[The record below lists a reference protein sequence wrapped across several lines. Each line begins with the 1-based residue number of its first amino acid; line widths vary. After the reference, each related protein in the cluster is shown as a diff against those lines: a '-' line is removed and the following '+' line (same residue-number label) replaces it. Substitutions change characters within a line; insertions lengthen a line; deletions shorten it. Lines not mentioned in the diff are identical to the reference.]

1 MVIEKR
7 KPRIG
12 ILGIMQKLYDKTY
25 PNIVETQSNY
35 VKDVIKELENVADFK
50 FSRPARDRNDIE
62 QIVEEYNNDKEL
74 DGIMIMM
81 LTYSPGQRI
90 VPALKN
96 NKLPIILANT
106 QPLSSVTQ
114 DWNMEHL
121 TYNQGIHGAQ
131 DNMNAIVRLG
141 INCPVITGDW
151 KDKAFKTEIG
161 NWALAAQAAKAARRI
176 RIAVIGRM
184 PGMGDITF
192 DSAALLKKLGVEVVD
207 ESMGKIYTYLEKVTK
222 EEIEKVKEENATH
235 FEIDPN
241 LEEDQYNF
249 AAKFQVA
256 IEKFLKEENY
266 DGYSIYFDSVKDDG
280 RFEQLPLMAA
290 SNLMA
295 KGYGYGAEGDA
306 LAATAVIL
314 GHILGENGHFTEM
327 YAMDFERDSIF
338 MSHMGEGN
346 WKVARKD
353 KPIKLIDRFLGI
365 GDLNNPPTIVFNV
378 QPGEGTI
385 ASLAPISNGNFRL
398 VVSKGEV
405 LDSEE
410 YPNVEMPY
418 FHFKPDNGVRK
429 SMTNWLKNGGTHHQC
444 FNIGDITRRWELF
457 AEMEG
462 IEYVRV

>member
-1 MVIEKR
+1 MMIVKR
-7 KPRIG
+7 KPKIG

-25 PNIVETQSNY
+25 PNIVETQFNY
-35 VKDVIKELENVADFK
+35 VKEVINELKDVADFK
-50 FSRPARDRNDIE
+50 FTKPARDRKDLEEIIE
-62 QIVEEYNNDKEL
+62 DYNNDKEL

-90 VPALKN
+90 VPALKKN
-96 NKLPIILANT
+96 NLPIMLANI
-106 QPLSSVTQ
+106 QPLPSVTQ
-114 DWNMEHL
+114 EWNMEHL

-141 INCPVITGDW
+141 INCPVVTGNW
-151 KDKAFKTEIG
+151 KEEEFK
-161 NWALAAQAAKAARRI
+161 NFVKDWALAAQAAKALKRT
-176 RIAVIGRM
+176 RIAVVGRM

-192 DSAALLKKLGVEVVD
+192 DSSALLKKLGVEVVD
-207 ESMGKIYTYLEKVTK
+207 ESMGKIYSYLEKVTK
-222 EEIEKVKEENATH
+222 EEIEKVKAENAKN

-241 LEEDQYNF
+241 IKEDQYNF

-256 IEKFLKEENY
+256 IEKFLEDGEY
-266 DGYSIYFDSVKDDG
+266 DGFSIYFDSVKDDG
-280 RFEQLPLMAA
+280 RFEQLPMMAA

-306 LAATAVIL
+306 LVATAVIV
-314 GHILGENGHFTEM
+314 GHILGEVGHFTEM
-327 YAMDFERDSIF
+327 YAMDFERDSVF

-365 GDLNNPPTIVFNV
+365 GDLNNPPTVLFNV

-385 ASLAPISNGNFRL
+385 VSLAPICEGNFRL
-398 VVSKGEV
+398 VISKGEV
-405 LDSEE
+405 IDSED

-429 SMTNWLKNGGTHHQC
+429 SMTEWLKNGGTHHQC
-444 FNIGDITRRWELF
+444 FNIGDTTRRWELL
-457 AEMEG
+457 AEMIG
-462 IEYVRV
+462 IECVRV

>member
-1 MVIEKR
+1 MIVKR
-7 KPRIG
+7 KPKIG

-35 VKDVIKELENVADFK
+35 VRNVINELQDIANFK
-50 FSRPARDRNDIE
+50 FSRPARDRKDIE

-96 NKLPIILANT
+96 NKLPIMLANT
-106 QPLSSVTQ
+106 QPLPSVTQ

-141 INCPVITGDW
+141 INCPVVTGNW
-151 KDKAFKTEIG
+151 KEEEFK
-161 NWALAAQAAKAARRI
+161 NFVKDWALAAQAAKALKRT
-176 RIAVIGRM
+176 RIAVVGRM

-192 DSAALLKKLGVEVVD
+192 DSSALLKKLGVEVVD
-207 ESMGKIYTYLEKVTK
+207 ESMGKIYSYLEKVTK
-222 EEIEKVKEENATH
+222 EEIEKVKGENAKN

-241 LEEDQYNF
+241 LKEEQYNF

-256 IEKFLKEENY
+256 IEKFLKDENY

-378 QPGEGTI
+378 QPGQGTI
-385 ASLAPISNGNFRL
+385 ASLAPISEGNFRL

-418 FHFKPDNGVRK
+418 FHFKPDTGVRD
-429 SMTNWLKNGGTHHQC
+429 SMKNWLKNGGTHHQC
-444 FNIGDITRRWELF
+444 FNIGDIVRRWELF
-457 AEMEG
+457 AEMVG
-462 IEYVRV
+462 IECVRV

>member
-241 LEEDQYNF
+241 LEED
-249 AAKFQVA
+249 
-256 IEKFLKEENY
+256 
-266 DGYSIYFDSVKDDG
+266 
-280 RFEQLPLMAA
+280 
-290 SNLMA
+290 
-295 KGYGYGAEGDA
+295 
-306 LAATAVIL
+306 
-314 GHILGENGHFTEM
+314 
-327 YAMDFERDSIF
+327 
-338 MSHMGEGN
+338 
-346 WKVARKD
+346 
-353 KPIKLIDRFLGI
+353 
-365 GDLNNPPTIVFNV
+365 
-378 QPGEGTI
+378 
-385 ASLAPISNGNFRL
+385 
-398 VVSKGEV
+398 
-405 LDSEE
+405 
-410 YPNVEMPY
+410 
-418 FHFKPDNGVRK
+418 
-429 SMTNWLKNGGTHHQC
+429 
-444 FNIGDITRRWELF
+444 
-457 AEMEG
+457 
-462 IEYVRV
+462 

>member
-1 MVIEKR
+1 MIDKK
-7 KPRIG
+7 KPTIG
-12 ILGIMQKLYDKTY
+12 VLGIMQELYDKTY

-35 VKDVIKELENVADFK
+35 VKGVIKELGDIAEFK
-50 FSRPARDRNDIE
+50 FIKPARNRKGIE
-62 QIVEEYNNDKEL
+62 EIVETYNNDKEI

-90 VPALKN
+90 IPALKKN
-96 NKLPIILANT
+96 NLPIMLANI
-106 QPLSSVTQ
+106 QPLPSVTK
-114 DWNMEHL
+114 DWDMELL

-141 INCPVITGDW
+141 INCPVVT
-151 KDKAFKTEIG
+151 G
-161 NWALAAQAAKAARRI
+161 NWKEEEFKNFVRDWSLAAQAAKTCKNL
-176 RIAVIGRM
+176 RIAVVGRM

-192 DSAALLKKLGVEVVD
+192 DSSALLKKLGVEIVD
-207 ESMGKIYTYLEKVTK
+207 ESMGKVYSYFEKVTK
-222 EEIEKVKEENATH
+222 KEIEDVKAENAKN

-241 LEEDQYNF
+241 LKKDQHDF
-249 AAKFQVA
+249 ATKFQVA
-256 IEKFLKEENY
+256 IEKFLEDNKYN
-266 DGYSIYFDSVKDDG
+266 GYSIYFDSVKDDG

-306 LAATAVIL
+306 LAATVVKI
-314 GHILGENGHFTEM
+314 GHILGNNGHFTEM
-327 YAMDFERDSIF
+327 YAMDFERDSVF

-365 GDLNNPPTIVFNV
+365 GDLNNPPTVVFNV

-385 ASLAPISNGNFRL
+385 TSLAPLSEGNFRL

-405 LDSEE
+405 IDSEN

-418 FHFKPDNGVRK
+418 FHFKPDTGVRNA
-429 SMTNWLKNGGTHHQC
+429 MTNWLKNGGTHHQC

-457 AEMEG
+457 AKMVG

>member
-1 MVIEKR
+1 MVDKK
-7 KPRIG
+7 KPTIG
-12 ILGIMQKLYDKTY
+12 VLGIMQELYDKTY
-25 PNIVETQSNY
+25 PKIVETQSNY
-35 VKDVIKELENVADFK
+35 VKDVIKELGDIAEFK
-50 FSRPARDRNDIE
+50 FIKPARNRKDIE
-62 QIVEEYNNDKEL
+62 EIVETYNNDKEI

-90 VPALKN
+90 VPALKKN
-96 NKLPIILANT
+96 NLPIMLANI
-106 QPLSSVTQ
+106 QPLSSVTK
-114 DWNMEHL
+114 DWDMELL

-141 INCPVITGDW
+141 INCPVVT
-151 KDKAFKTEIG
+151 G
-161 NWALAAQAAKAARRI
+161 NWKEEEFKNFVKDWSLAAQAAKACKNL
-176 RIAVIGRM
+176 RIAVVGKM

-192 DSAALLKKLGVEVVD
+192 DSSALLKKLGVEIVD
-207 ESMGKIYTYLEKVTK
+207 ESMGKVYSYFEKVTK
-222 EEIEKVKEENATH
+222 KEIEDVKAENAKN

-241 LEEDQYNF
+241 LKEDQHDF

-256 IEKFLKEENY
+256 IEKFLEDNKY

-306 LAATAVIL
+306 LAATVVKI
-314 GHILGENGHFTEM
+314 GHILGTNGHFTEM
-327 YAMDFERDSIF
+327 YAMDFERDSVF

-365 GDLNNPPTIVFNV
+365 GDLNNPPTVVFNV

-385 ASLAPISNGNFRL
+385 TSLAPLSEGNFRL

-405 LDSEE
+405 IDSQN

-418 FHFKPDNGVRK
+418 FHFKPDTGVRNAI
-429 SMTNWLKNGGTHHQC
+429 TNWLTNGGTHHQC

-457 AEMEG
+457 AKMVG

>member
-1 MVIEKR
+1 M
-7 KPRIG
+7 
-12 ILGIMQKLYDKTY
+12 
-25 PNIVETQSNY
+25 
-35 VKDVIKELENVADFK
+35 
-50 FSRPARDRNDIE
+50 
-62 QIVEEYNNDKEL
+62 
-74 DGIMIMM
+74 
-81 LTYSPGQRI
+81 
-90 VPALKN
+90 
-96 NKLPIILANT
+96 LANI
-106 QPLSSVTQ
+106 QPLSSVTK
-114 DWNMEHL
+114 DWDMELL

-141 INCPVITGDW
+141 INCPVVT
-151 KDKAFKTEIG
+151 G
-161 NWALAAQAAKAARRI
+161 NWKEEEFKNFVKDWSLAAQAAKACKNL
-176 RIAVIGRM
+176 RIAVVGRM

-192 DSAALLKKLGVEVVD
+192 DSSALLKKLGVEIVD
-207 ESMGKIYTYLEKVTK
+207 ESMGKIYSYFEKVTK
-222 EEIEKVKEENATH
+222 KEIEDVKAENAKN

-241 LEEDQYNF
+241 LKKDQHDF

-256 IEKFLKEENY
+256 IEKFLVDNNY

-306 LAATAVIL
+306 LAATVVKI
-314 GHILGENGHFTEM
+314 GHILGNNGHFTEM
-327 YAMDFERDSIF
+327 YAMDFERDSVF

-365 GDLNNPPTIVFNV
+365 GDLNNPPTVVFNV

-385 ASLAPISNGNFRL
+385 TSLAPLSEGNFRL

-405 LDSEE
+405 IDSED

-418 FHFKPDNGVRK
+418 FHFKPDTGVRNA
-429 SMTNWLKNGGTHHQC
+429 MTNWLKNGGTHHQC

-457 AEMEG
+457 AKIVG